1 LKKRSVRFFP
11 EKEYSMATAV
21 IMPKA
26 GMSMETGTIIA
37 WIKKVGDP
45 VQIGEALVEIETDK
59 VAMEVEA
66 ETAGVLLSILHGPGD
81 LVPVTQ
87 TIGYI
92 GSAAELKNGF
102 AAEPVAAMVGK
113 PAAEPNGTSVADG
126 RPAPHPEK
134 SGGKV
139 PMTPAARAR
148 ARELGLDPALLQPS
162 GPQGELRLRD
172 VPEAGGGVKASSLA
186 RKIAA
191 RESIDLA
198 SLAGSGPGGRIVKQD
213 LEQARTT
220 PPSTASTLKPGSA
233 DGDLLP
239 LSRTRRIIAERL
251 SQSMFTAPHYYL
263 RLAIPAENLV
273 TARNSTS
280 DANGKKVSLNAFIIK
295 YAAEALKKYPLV
307 NASWQGDSIR
317 LFKTIDIGLAVA
329 QDDGLITPVVRDC
342 GSKGLLRIE
351 AELQE
356 LIRRAKTGKLL
367 PDEFTNATFTIS
379 NLGSFGIDEFTAV
392 INPPGSAILAV
403 GSLKKEAVVNDSGDL
418 VARTLLRTTLSCDHR
433 VIDGA
438 IGAGFL
444 KYLGDIIEHP
454 YKAFF

>member
-1 LKKRSVRFFP
+1 
-11 EKEYSMATAV
+11 MATAV

-37 WIKKVGDP
+37 WLKKIGDP

-66 ETAGVLLSILHGPGD
+66 ETAGILLSIRRGPGEV
-81 LVPVTQ
+81 VPVT
-87 TIGYI
+87 TNIGYI
-92 GSAAELKNGF
+92 GSEAELKHGF
-102 AAEPVAAMVGK
+102 TAEPAAAALDRSAGEH
-113 PAAEPNGTSVADG
+113 PADD
-126 RPAPHPEK
+126 RPAPHREK
-134 SGGKV
+134 SDGKI

-148 ARELGLDPALLQPS
+148 VRERGLDPAALRPS
-162 GPQGELRLRD
+162 GLQGELRLRD
-172 VPEAGGGVKASSLA
+172 LPASGNGVKASSLA
-186 RKIAA
+186 GKIAA
-191 RESIDLA
+191 RENIDLA

-213 LEQARTT
+213 LEQVRTT
-220 PPSTASTLKPGSA
+220 APATEHAPAPGAA

-239 LSRTRRIIAERL
+239 LSRTRKIIAQRL

-263 RLAIPAENLV
+263 KLAIPAENLV
-273 TARNSTS
+273 AARNSTA
-280 DANGKKVSLNAFIIK
+280 DVNGKKVSLNAFIIK

-317 LFKTIDIGLAVA
+317 VFKTVDIGLAVA

-342 GSKGLLRIE
+342 GHKGLLRIE
-351 AELQE
+351 NELQE
-356 LIRRAKTGKLL
+356 LILRAKTGKLL
-367 PDEFTNATFTIS
+367 PDEFANATFTIS

-403 GSLKKEAVVNDSGDL
+403 GSLKKEAVVNEAGEL
-418 VARTLLRTTLSCDHR
+418 GVQTLLRTTLSCDHR

-438 IGAGFL
+438 VGAGFL
-444 KYLGDIIEHP
+444 KYLGDIIEYP
-454 YKAFF
+454 YKALF